1 MRRQSLRNSFDACNR
16 SSGEGERVLLNGC
29 APKAKQKTE
38 TDLCIDANY
47 DMEQIGWRSHEGAVS
62 GDVVSKTIISDLRQT
77 LEGMQKWDAC
87 SERLQRL
94 QDEHGRCS
102 ALHPPISN
110 HNFQPQPSHHNPRP
124 HMWNET
130 PLPEFI
136 RPPTANIPVIR
147 FKHTQDNISR
157 PQTSNASSQA
167 IKPQCEHDSTQRQAH
182 LRRGAHTARLASSPP
197 NSKASSRTTSRR
209 GAQTARLAY
218 RPRMNAVSSLHGD
231 LQAWTTDVI
240 D

>member
-1 MRRQSLRNSFDACNR
+1 MK
-16 SSGEGERVLLNGC
+16 G
-29 APKAKQKTE
+29 PPIKQKTE
-38 TDLCIDANY
+38 TDLCIDATH
-47 DMEQIGWRSHEGAVS
+47 DMEQKGWRSHEAAVS
-62 GDVVSKTIISDLRQT
+62 GDVVSKTIISDLQRT

-87 SERLQRL
+87 SPRLERLH
-94 QDEHGRCS
+94 DDNVPS
-102 ALHPPISN
+102 SSPPITN
-110 HNFQPQPSHHNPRP
+110 HHSQPQPSHHTLEP
-124 HMWNET
+124 HARNET

-182 LRRGAHTARLASSPP
+182 LRRGAHTARLASSPQ

-209 GAQTARLAY
+209 GAQTARLAC
-218 RPRMNAVSSLHGD
+218 RPRMNAVSSLQGD

-240 D
+240 DVNSPPGCRLIGF